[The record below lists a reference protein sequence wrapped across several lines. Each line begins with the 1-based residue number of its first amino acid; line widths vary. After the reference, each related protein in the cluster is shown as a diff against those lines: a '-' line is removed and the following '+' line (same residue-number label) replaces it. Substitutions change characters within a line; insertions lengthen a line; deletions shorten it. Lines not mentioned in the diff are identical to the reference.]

1 MGLPKTEHCCTVRGG
16 VGRPTLLCR
25 ALFLA
30 AFVLERVFLR
40 VQRVKTLASGIHG
53 LVAVGEGLSPSRR
66 GIWPQCGWVTA
77 ALRWPRRP
85 GITRLLVAKGYR
97 TPPSGTDSANEQSHS
112 WVGDSEP
119 VVCQLGCLLCLCWCS
134 RPTRDERLAQA
145 GGALQRLG

>member
-16 VGRPTLLCR
+16 VSRDLHCSAVLCSW
-25 ALFLA
+25 LPSSLS
-30 AFVLERVFLR
+30 VFLR